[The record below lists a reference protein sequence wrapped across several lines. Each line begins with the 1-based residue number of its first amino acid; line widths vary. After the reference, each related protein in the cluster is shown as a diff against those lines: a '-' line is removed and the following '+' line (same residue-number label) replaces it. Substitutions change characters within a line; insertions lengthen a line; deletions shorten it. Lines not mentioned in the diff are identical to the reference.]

1 MCHNTIMESAEIV
14 RALRGRGLTQ
24 DELARRAGIA
34 RETLSRWESGAQHP
48 SLESL
53 DRVAAAAGVRLEV
66 QLVPAEP
73 KLVELAREQ
82 LGLDPTERLQALL
95 GDSWPG
101 CRDALRAAAAV
112 GDLGVLVGPV
122 AAALAGAPQRPGEGR
137 VDLLV
142 APGDLE
148 EAVERLFQTDV
159 HPDGFDLALG
169 GEERRERWVA
179 GRGQLTVRSATAG
192 VADVALLRHRA
203 RRFTLNRKQ
212 NCVGLVCVPLVEDL
226 AEIVECSLWSEDAIY
241 RAGLRA
247 VLASGR
253 YSSRKQDEQL
263 LQLA

>member
-1 MCHNTIMESAEIV
+1 MCHNTIMESAEVV

-53 DRVAAAAGVRLEV
+53 DRIAAAAGVRLEV

-73 KLVELAREQ
+73 KLVGLAGEQ
-82 LGLDPTERLQALL
+82 LGLDPTKRLQALL
-95 GDSWPG
+95 GDSWPV
-101 CRDALRAAAAV
+101 CRDGLRAAAAV
-112 GDLGVLVGPV
+112 GELGVMVGPV
-122 AAALAGAPQRPGEGR
+122 AAALAGAPQRPGKGR

-142 APGDLE
+142 APDDME
-148 EAVERLFQTDV
+148 EAVERLFHMNA
-159 HPDGFDLALG
+159 HPDGFELAPG
-169 GEERRERWVA
+169 GEERRERWTA
-179 GRGQLTVRSATAG
+179 GRGQLTVRSAAAG
-192 VADVALLRHRA
+192 VGDVALLRDRA
-203 RRFTLNRKQ
+203 RRFMLNQKQ
-212 NCVGLVCVPLVEDL
+212 NYVGLVCVPLVEDL
-226 AEIVECSLWSEDAIY
+226 ADIVERSPWSEDAIY

>member
-1 MCHNTIMESAEIV
+1 MCHNTIMGSAEVV

-73 KLVELAREQ
+73 KLVELAGEQ

-95 GDSWPG
+95 DDSWPV
-101 CRDALRAAAAV
+101 CRDGLRAAAAV
-112 GDLGVLVGPV
+112 GELGVLVGPV

-142 APGDLE
+142 TPDDLE
-148 EAVERLFQTDV
+148 EAVERLFHADV
-159 HPDGFDLALG
+159 HPDGFELAPG
-169 GEERRERWVA
+169 GKERRERWIA
-179 GRGQLTVRSATAG
+179 GRGQLTVRSAAAG
-192 VADVALLRHRA
+192 IADVALLRDRA
-203 RRFTLNRKQ
+203 RRFMLNQKQ
-212 NCVGLVCVPLVEDL
+212 NYVGRVCVPLVEDL
-226 AEIVECSLWSEDAIY
+226 ADIVECSPWSEDAIY